1 MKSNIDNELDY
12 EQMEIKGNVKYLK
25 VCRGLFLATSGLY
38 VLSAT
43 YQGVATLME
52 PSFTNGYGNIICAAG
67 VATNIWMARQM
78 DKDIKRLVKK

>member
-1 MKSNIDNELDY
+1 MKNDNELTY
-12 EQMEIKGNVKYLK
+12 EQLEIKDSVKHLK
-25 VCRGLFLATSGLY
+25 VCRGLFLTASGLC

-52 PSFTNGYGNIICAAG
+52 PSFTNGYGTIICAAG

>member
-1 MKSNIDNELDY
+1 
-12 EQMEIKGNVKYLK
+12 MEIKDNVKYLK

-52 PSFTNGYGNIICAAG
+52 PSFTNGYGTII
-67 VATNIWMARQM
+67 
-78 DKDIKRLVKK
+78 

>member
-1 MKSNIDNELDY
+1 MKNDNELTY
-12 EQMEIKGNVKYLK
+12 EQLEIKDSVKHLK

-43 YQGVATLME
+43 YQGVATLIE
-52 PSFTNGYGNIICAAG
+52 PSLINGCGTMIYTAG

>member
-1 MKSNIDNELDY
+1 
-12 EQMEIKGNVKYLK
+12 MEIKDNVKYLK

-43 YQGVATLME
+43 YQGVATLIE
-52 PSFTNGYGNIICAAG
+52 PSLINGCGTMIYTAG
-67 VATNIWMARQM
+67 VAANILMARQM